1 MSEKKEAIIIL
12 TPGFPESEDD
22 ANCLPERQ
30 IFVKALKKA
39 NPHISIIILSFQYPF
54 SKKHYVWYGMD
65 VFSFNGRNRPRIS
78 RVMIWVRVW
87 KRMRTL
93 NRRYKIKGVL
103 SFWLGECAF
112 VGNIFSKR
120 HHLRHY
126 TWLLGQ
132 DARPGNKYVPLIKPD
147 PYSLI
152 AISDFLADEFF
163 KNYLIMPRHV
173 LPTGI
178 DATLFA
184 DNTGERT
191 IDIMGAGSLIPL
203 KRYDLFIEIVHELV
217 TTYPNLR
224 TVICGNGPE
233 KESLQLQINAFNLQK
248 NITLSSEIPHRE
260 LLRRM
265 QQSRIFLHTSSYE
278 GFATVITEALYA
290 GAHVIC
296 FCKPMKEPIN
306 QLYVVDNKS
315 KMIEKIKELLQQPS
329 VQESVLPYSP
339 EMAASYISELLIEQK
354 VTNLI

>member
-12 TPGFPESEDD
+12 TPGFPENEEDR
-22 ANCLPERQ
+22 NCLPERQ
-30 IFVKALKKA
+30 TFVRALKNAVPDLK
-39 NPHISIIILSFQYPF
+39 IIILTFQYPF
-54 SKKHYVWYGMD
+54 SKKHYIWHEMD
-65 VFSFNGRNRPRIS
+65 VYSFNGRNRPRLS

-93 NRRYKIKGVL
+93 NRKYKIKGVL

-120 HHLRHY
+120 HHLLNY

-147 PYSLI
+147 PQYLI
-152 AISDFLADEFF
+152 AVSDFLADEFF

-178 DATLFA
+178 DPALFSEGSQ
-184 DNTGERT
+184 DRT
-191 IDIMGAGSLIPL
+191 IDILGAGSLIPL
-203 KRYDLFIEIVHELV
+203 KRYDLFVEIIHELV
-217 TTYPNLR
+217 NYFPDLKV
-224 TVICGNGPE
+224 VICGNGPE
-233 KESLQLQINAFNLQK
+233 RESLQLQINAFNLGK
-248 NITLSSEIPHRE
+248 NIKLSTEVPHKE
-260 LLRRM
+260 LLRLM

-290 GAHVIC
+290 GAQVIC

-306 QLYVVDNKS
+306 QLYVVDNKT
-315 KMIEKIKELLQQPS
+315 KMIEKLKELLEQS
-329 VQESVLPYSP
+329 ITHESVYPYSP
-339 EMAASYISELLIEQK
+339 EKAAKYISSLLTKEKI
-354 VTNLI
+354 TDLI

>member
-1 MSEKKEAIIIL
+1 MSEKNEAIIIL
-12 TPGFPESEDD
+12 TPGFPENEEDL
-22 ANCLPERQ
+22 NCLPERQ
-30 IFVKALKKA
+30 TFVKALKKVNA
-39 NPHISIIILSFQYPF
+39 NLHIIILSFQYPF
-54 SKKHYVWYGMD
+54 SKKHYIWHGMD
-65 VFSFNGRNRPRIS
+65 VYSFNGRNRPRLS

-120 HHLRHY
+120 YHLQHY

-147 PYSLI
+147 PFSLI

-178 DATLFA
+178 DANLFA
-184 DNTGERT
+184 DNTEDRN
-191 IDIMGAGSLIPL
+191 IDILGAGSLIPL
-203 KRYDLFIEIVHELV
+203 KRFDLFIEIIHELTSDWPDLKV
-217 TTYPNLR
+217 
-224 TVICGNGPE
+224 VICGNGPE
-233 KESLQLQINAFNLQK
+233 KESLQLQINAFKLGK
-248 NITLSSEIPHRE
+248 NISLTSEVPHKE
-260 LLRRM
+260 LLKLM

-296 FCKPMKEPIN
+296 FCKPMKEPID
-306 QLYVVDNKS
+306 QLNVVDNK
-315 KMIEKIKELLQQPS
+315 KQMIDKIKELLQESSP
-329 VQESVLPYSP
+329 QESIFPYSP
-339 EMAASYISELLIEQK
+339 DMAASYITGLLVDEK
-354 VTNLI
+354 VTNAI